1 MQEIAMKTLKK
12 RLKKGKKC
20 EPKKIWTI
28 KAGKVNKFVV
38 QQKFGPKDEFKSK
51 YFDQIWD
58 ICHLEY
64 TVETILKKNGQ
75 NKNNRPTILW

>member
-38 QQKFGPKDEFKSK
+38 QQKFSPKDEFKSK
-51 YFDQIWD
+51 YFDQI
-58 ICHLEY
+58 
-64 TVETILKKNGQ
+64 
-75 NKNNRPTILW
+75 